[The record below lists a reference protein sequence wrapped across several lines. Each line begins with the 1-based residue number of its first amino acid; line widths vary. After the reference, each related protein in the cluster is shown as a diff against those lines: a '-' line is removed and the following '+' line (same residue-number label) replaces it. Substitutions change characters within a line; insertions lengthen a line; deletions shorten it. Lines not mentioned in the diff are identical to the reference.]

1 MFWYLFPLTEIV
13 ESGIL
18 EVGVH
23 VTTFEVD
30 GLDGA
35 QSSGKSAAP
44 EKPKEQSGS
53 LKLKLQKKKVVE
65 EVPSSPPEPTE
76 YSKNR
81 PRRQLI
87 GSRATMGDTTES
99 TDLTTLQ
106 EFIGPVG
113 SEGGRCQ
120 PFEVTLSSDAV
131 LVMDFHAHLSTWEV
145 IGLLGGQFDEETKQ
159 LTIKSAYPCR
169 RAAGSDSGTSV
180 ELDPASQV
188 EVTAEMSKEGLKPVG
203 WYHSHPVFEARPSAK
218 DNENQRNYQA
228 LCRDGKHEP
237 WVGIIIGPYDQ
248 QLATPVCVS
257 MHKFD

>member
-1 MFWYLFPLTEIV
+1 M

-35 QSSGKSAAP
+35 QTSGKSATP
-44 EKPKEQSGS
+44 EKPKQQSGT

-65 EVPSSPPEPTE
+65 EMVPSSPPEPTE

-81 PRRQLI
+81 PTRQLI

-113 SEGGRCQ
+113 SE
-120 PFEVTLSSDAV
+120 
-131 LVMDFHAHLSTWEV
+131 
-145 IGLLGGQFDEETKQ
+145 
-159 LTIKSAYPCR
+159 
-169 RAAGSDSGTSV
+169 
-180 ELDPASQV
+180 
-188 EVTAEMSKEGLKPVG
+188 
-203 WYHSHPVFEARPSAK
+203 
-218 DNENQRNYQA
+218 
-228 LCRDGKHEP
+228 
-237 WVGIIIGPYDQ
+237 
-248 QLATPVCVS
+248 
-257 MHKFD
+257 